1 MIRILVQILLPLIAP
16 ALLYWLIARMA
27 QRRAQAQ
34 GKPAD
39 SVLAAET
46 PWSWL
51 IGAGLVLAVLVVV
64 LTQAF
69 EGGRPGAV
77 YEPPRYEDGRII
89 PGRVHE

>member
-1 MIRILVQILLPLIAP
+1 MLRILLQILLPLIAP
-16 ALLYWLIARMA
+16 AVLYWLIARLA
-27 QRRAQAQ
+27 QRRARAA

-39 SVLAAET
+39 SVLAAEP

-51 IGAGLVLAVLVVV
+51 IFAGLVLAVLVIV

-69 EGGRPGAV
+69 HGGRPGAV
-77 YEPPRYEDGRII
+77 YEPPRYEDGKII